1 MTDNVTMVTR
11 EQVLRYRMWAQ
22 GLHRESANPNEL
34 AIFDLGVQDS
44 NVQSA
49 RTAIAI
55 RLPDAN
61 RLPEIDTDAYTMIWS
76 HRGSPHL
83 HRSAELPAMAA
94 ALWPLSERDAM
105 LRLAQRGKEISQ
117 GGRSVL
123 EAWELSAQTMQDVVG
138 HPMAKGEAS
147 AAMTAQLPDDL
158 SAFCRGCNSTHI
170 FDSLMRAA
178 GLPAGVALARER
190 SGPALVLK
198 PIAGWE
204 RVAGSAQATT
214 ALIRRFLALYGPANQ
229 MDVAAFLGSNRSELA
244 GVWPEDLVEVQV
256 DGKSS
261 WIPKDRL
268 QMLLNPPTAPKVRL
282 VPLWDPFLHARDR
295 SLLVPDK
302 AKQKLLWTMLA
313 SPGALI
319 VEGEVAGTWRA
330 KMAGKRRLEVT
341 VKTFGALGID
351 VRTEMEGEAT
361 IVARARGAE
370 DVSLA
375 IASE

>member
-1 MTDNVTMVTR
+1 MTLRVTR

-22 GLHRESANPNEL
+22 GLHRETADPNQL

-55 RLPDAN
+55 RLQDLT
-61 RLPEIDTDAYTMIWS
+61 RLPEIDTETFTMVWS

-83 HRSAELPAMAA
+83 HRSADLPQMAA

-117 GGRSVL
+117 GGRPVL
-123 EAWELSAQTMQDVVG
+123 EAWELATRAMQDVVV
-138 HPMAKGEAS
+138 HPRTKGEAIV
-147 AAMTAQLPDDL
+147 AMTSRLPEDL

-178 GLPAGVALARER
+178 GLPAGVANARVR
-190 SGPALVLK
+190 TGPALVPE
-198 PIAGWE
+198 PIAGWS
-204 RVAGSAQATT
+204 RVPASAEATT
-214 ALIRRFLALYGPANQ
+214 AMIRTFLELHGPANQ
-229 MDVAAFLGSNRSELA
+229 IDVAAFLGSNRSELA
-244 GVWPEDLVEVQV
+244 GVWPADVSEIIV

-261 WIPKDRL
+261 WITEACP
-268 QMLLNPPTAPKVRL
+268 QMVLNPPTAPKLRL
-282 VPLWDPFLHARDR
+282 LPLWDPFLHSRDR

-313 SPGALI
+313 SPGALM
-319 VEGEVAGTWRA
+319 VNGEVAGTWRA
-330 KMAGKRRLEVT
+330 KMAARRRLEVR
-341 VKTFGALGID
+341 VKPFEPLESD
-351 VRTEMEGEAT
+351 VWAEMEQEAQIIAT
-361 IVARARGAE
+361 ACGAE
-370 DVSLA
+370 DVTLLA
-375 IASE
+375 VAN